1 MGVESMAQ
9 VTVYMRDKDV
19 EKLKKLVAF
28 FDKEK
33 LLPKNNRSTVT
44 EKILMDYIEMMSVME
59 IEKGEKVFDRNLIF
73 EYAEKYAQVKA
84 DGGKLEKEKVALF
97 DSYMERILARKTK
110 INRLESELQDLREFA
125 DSVKYKSGESILD
138 RYEKQRSKNKR

>member
-1 MGVESMAQ
+1 MAQ

-33 LLPKNNRSTVT
+33 MLPKNNRSTVT

-59 IEKGEKVFDRNLIF
+59 IEKGEKAFDRNLIF
-73 EYAEKYAQVKA
+73 EYAKQVSETKTK
-84 DGGKLEKEKVALF
+84 DDELEKEKVALF
-97 DSYMERILARKTK
+97 NSFMERFLARKK
-110 INRLESELQDLREFA
+110 RMERLESELQELREFA
-125 DSVKYKSGESILD
+125 DSMKYKSGESILD

>member
-1 MGVESMAQ
+1 MEVESMAQ
-9 VTVYMRDKDV
+9 VTVYLREKDV

-73 EYAEKYAQVKA
+73 EYAKQVSETKTK
-84 DGGKLEKEKVALF
+84 DDELEKEKVALF
-97 DSYMERILARKTK
+97 NSFMERFLARKK
-110 INRLESELQDLREFA
+110 RMERLESELQELREFA

>member
-1 MGVESMAQ
+1 MAQ
-9 VTVYMRDKDV
+9 VTVYLREKDV

-44 EKILMDYIEMMSVME
+44 EKILMDYIEMMSLME

-73 EYAEKYAQVKA
+73 EYAKQVSETKTK
-84 DGGKLEKEKVALF
+84 DDELEKEKVALF
-97 DSYMERILARKTK
+97 NSFMERFLARKK
-110 INRLESELQDLREFA
+110 RMERLESELQELREFA
-125 DSVKYKSGESILD
+125 GAVKYDSGESVLD
-138 RYEKQRSKNKR
+138 RYEKQHSKNEC

>member
-1 MGVESMAQ
+1 MAQ
-9 VTVYMRDKDV
+9 VTVYLREKDV
-19 EKLKKLVAF
+19 ENLKKLVAE
-28 FDKEK
+28 FDKK
-33 LLPKNNRSTVT
+33 NLLPKSNRSTVT
-44 EKILMDYIEMMSVME
+44 EKILMDYIEMMSEMK

-73 EYAEKYAQVKA
+73 EYAEKYAQVKE

-110 INRLESELQDLREFA
+110 MNRLESELQDLREFA

>member
-1 MGVESMAQ
+1 MAQ
-9 VTVYMRDKDV
+9 VTVYMRDKDI

-73 EYAEKYAQVKA
+73 EYAKQVSETKTKN
-84 DGGKLEKEKVALF
+84 DELEKEKVALF
-97 DSYMERILARKTK
+97 NSFMERFLARKK
-110 INRLESELQDLREFA
+110 RMERLESELQELREFA
-125 DSVKYKSGESILD
+125 ASVKFESGSSVLDLYK
-138 RYEKQRSKNKR
+138 KRMVKGGIGDASC